1 MSVSRSVIFSGVS
14 SDGATAGGSGAVGAA
29 VFGCLAAAAVPSGGV
44 GGMTTVGSDPCESGV
59 IDWSEAVDA
68 G

>member
-1 MSVSRSVIFSGVS
+1 MSVSRSVISGVS

-29 VFGCLAAAAVPSGGV
+29 VFGWLAAAACGWPG
-44 GGMTTVGSDPCESGV
+44 
-59 IDWSEAVDA
+59 AVDA